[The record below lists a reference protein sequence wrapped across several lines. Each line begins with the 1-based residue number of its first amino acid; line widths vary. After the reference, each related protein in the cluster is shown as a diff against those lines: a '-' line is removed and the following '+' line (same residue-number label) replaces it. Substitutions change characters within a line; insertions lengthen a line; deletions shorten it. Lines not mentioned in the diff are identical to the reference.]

1 MEIYRTAGGD
11 KLSYDKRLIRVVR
24 EIEKLDSDILH
35 SVEVIRDHKGTL
47 TIILS
52 NDIPVG
58 YDGYVLHSCYK
69 IWIKEN
75 EYLVEVIV
83 RGKENKS
90 ICID

>member
-11 KLSYDKRLIRVVR
+11 KLSYDERLMRVVR

-52 NDIPVG
+52 DHIPVG

-69 IWIKEN
+69 IWSKEN
-75 EYLVEVIV
+75 ECLVEVIV